1 MHELIKARDKEGGER
16 GERNKEKKTYAL
28 LKGTRR

>member
-16 GERNKEKKTYAL
+16 GERNKEKTYAL